1 MVRNI
6 FIYIAWWMFHS
17 GECKKLSNWE
27 RQPVNRLKARPNG
40 NNYVL
45 HFLSFFFI
53 FFSLFFIFFQ
63 FSSFSFI
70 FFSFQN
76 MSSFSPNF
84 LYSYICLHFL
94 LLYPFQYEKMNLNAL
109 YFSNWSK
116 CWPIWL
122 CHQTRPPPSI
132 EIRLS
137 PTQLTV
143 DRPHSLLSNQQQKYW
158 TTINNHKNN
167 HQQ

>member
-1 MVRNI
+1 
-6 FIYIAWWMFHS
+6 MFHS

-45 HFLSFFFI
+45 HFLSFVFI
-53 FFSLFFIFFQ
+53 FFSFFFIFFQ
-63 FSSFSFI
+63 SSFNFNHFLSF

-76 MSSFSPNF
+76 MSSFSPNC
-84 LYSYICLHFL
+84 LYSYICLHFHV
-94 LLYPFQYEKMNLNAL
+94 LYPFQYEQMNLEAL
-109 YFSNWSK
+109 YFLDWSK

-143 DRPHSLLSNQQQKYW
+143 DRPHSLLSNQQQKHW
-158 TTINNHKNN
+158 TTINNNKNN
-167 HQQ
+167 QQQ